1 MNPII
6 QLEWSLVPRSS
17 MLSAKWSNCRFGTL
31 QVKKGLGRKSIPS
44 LHSWWHLGHFDPWN
58 LSTISCFYC
67 LCQVCNQELLQRS
80 SGCTVGLWYYKVN
93 LPFKDHIQ
101 TVFSKIQSNLC
112 SLFKYRLAVCSRET
126 YNALTTWLS
135 DARML
140 ASQNIVII
148 LCGNKKDLD
157 ADREVTFLE
166 ASRFAQE
173 NGTNWNRIFWYFL
186 GVVLIESIHLVPQDN
201 ITILWLHICIT
212 SL

>member
-1 MNPII
+1 MISQGKSARSGQI
-6 QLEWSLVPRSS
+6 QFAFLLLFFFKIRS
-17 MLSAKWSNCRFGTL
+17 N
-31 QVKKGLGRKSIPS
+31 
-44 LHSWWHLGHFDPWN
+44 
-58 LSTISCFYC
+58 
-67 LCQVCNQELLQRS
+67 
-80 SGCTVGLWYYKVN
+80 YY
-93 LPFKDHIQ
+93 
-101 TVFSKIQSNLC
+101 
-112 SLFKYRLAVCSRET
+112 SLFKYCFAVCSRET

-186 GVVLIESIHLVPQDN
+186 EVVLIILYVWSLQDN
-201 ITILWLHICIT
+201 ITILWLHVGTTALERVLLLLTFWFGIKIFCLMLCCIWMEEIFFFIEMCVT
-212 SL
+212 MW